1 MSIKFVR
8 LTVATAGS
16 YLCYHNGSVVGEVEL
31 LVSAAVPLWEADSAQ
46 ISADAEEADSDYLR

>member
-1 MSIKFVR
+1 M
-8 LTVATAGS
+8 ATAGS